1 MTTSDSVAHLLG
13 QSEGL
18 NLEFKQ
24 ARKSLP
30 ADVFESVCAFLNRQG
45 GHLVL
50 GVRDDGTPI
59 GVAEEAAD
67 ALQRDFAA
75 LSNNPNKLQPAFLL
89 ELQQV
94 WVQGMLLLYVYVP
107 QSSQVHRSGGVVF
120 DRGHE
125 GDFRVLADT
134 SISYLYAR
142 KSSYFSEAR
151 IYPFLGASAFKP
163 GLLDRART
171 LVRSYRPD
179 HPWLALDDKELLRSA
194 GLYKTDFLTGE
205 QGYTLAAAL
214 LLGRDEVIQ
223 DILPHFRIDALV
235 RRHDL
240 DRYDDRLDIRTNL
253 LEAYDQLMGF
263 VAKHLPDSFHL
274 EGAQRVSLREKI
286 FREVVA
292 NLLVHREYTNATPAR
307 FIIFADRVEVDNANK
322 PIGHGPINPE
332 RFSPFPKNPTIARF
346 FVQLGRVE
354 ELGSGVRNV
363 TRYLKSYRPGAS
375 ATFAE
380 EDVFRT
386 IIPVPTTETI
396 PVPFSRLAAIK
407 PFTDRL
413 AALNLTK
420 SINNRLA
427 QELGFFLVG
436 EPLLATQIAD
446 VLGITPRTV
455 RRDFQVLREA
465 GLIEPAE
472 EYGAYRLAE

>member
-1 MTTSDSVAHLLG
+1 MTTPDIVERLLS
-13 QSEGL
+13 QPESL
-18 NLEFKQ
+18 SLEFKQ
-24 ARKSLP
+24 ARSGLP
-30 ADVFESVCAFLNRQG
+30 TDVFESVCAFLNRQG
-45 GHLVL
+45 GHLLL
-50 GVRDDGTPI
+50 GVRDDGTPTGI
-59 GVAEEAAD
+59 AEGAAD
-67 ALQRDFAA
+67 ALQRDFAS
-75 LSNNPNKLQPAFLL
+75 LSNNPNKLQPVFLL

-94 WVQGMLLLYVYVP
+94 RVRGLLLLYVYVP

-125 GDFRVLADT
+125 GDFRVLDNT
-134 SISYLYAR
+134 SISHLYTR
-142 KSSYFSEAR
+142 KSGYFSEAR
-151 IYPFLGASAFKP
+151 IFPFLGASAFKP

-171 LVRSYRPD
+171 LIRSYRPD
-179 HPWLALDDKELLRSA
+179 HPWLALEDKELLRSA

-253 LEAYDQLMGF
+253 LDAYDQLMNF
-263 VAKHLPDSFHL
+263 VAKHLPDTFHL

-307 FIIFADRVEVDNANK
+307 FIIYADRVEIDNANK
-322 PIGHGPINPE
+322 PISHGPINPE

-375 ATFAE
+375 AEFVE

-386 IIPVPTTETI
+386 IIPVPVSEAA
-396 PVPFSRLAAIK
+396 PVPLNRLAAMEPYMK
-407 PFTDRL
+407 RLLALGL
-413 AALNLTK
+413 AASVEYRLSIELAYFLAGESLT
-420 SINNRLA
+420 SPQVATRL
-427 QELGFFLVG
+427 GV
-436 EPLLATQIAD
+436 
-446 VLGITPRTV
+446 TPRTV
-455 RRDFQVLREA
+455 YRDFQLLREA
-465 GLIEPAE
+465 GLIETTGT
-472 EYGAYRLAE
+472 YGYYRLGE